1 MAIVM
6 SIFRKEF
13 KSIVFRSSFFFIL
26 FLCSLFFGLVFFNIL
41 DQYAKI
47 SSQMPNI
54 NGINFVSGMLVP
66 HLSSLNFVMM
76 FVCPFF
82 AIRLFSEEY
91 KYHTF
96 ELLLTAPITS
106 TQIVLGKFLAA
117 SAAALVV
124 LVISALY
131 PIAGLWVADLPLAHM
146 ALAYFGVVLV
156 VMLYTAISIFASS
169 LTSSLIVSGILSIVF
184 ILSLWFIAIFR
195 TNADGS
201 ISTVVDMLWINSH
214 LQAFYKGGFSLLN
227 LSMLIS
233 YIALF
238 VFMCQQVVESFRWR

>member
-1 MAIVM
+1 M

>member
-13 KSIVFRSSFFFIL
+13 KGIVFRSSFFFIL
-26 FLCSLFFGLVFFNIL
+26 FLCSLFFGLVFFNVI

-91 KYHTF
+91 KQHTF
-96 ELLLTAPITS
+96 ELLLTVPITS
-106 TQIVLGKFLAA
+106 TQIVMGKFLAA
-117 SAAALVV
+117 CAAGITVLAVSA
-124 LVISALY
+124 IY
-131 PIAGLWVADLPLAHM
+131 PLAGLWVADLPLVHM
-146 ALAYFGVVLV
+146 AIAYLGVVFV
-156 VMLYTAISIFASS
+156 VMIYTAISIFASS

-227 LSMLIS
+227 VSMLLS